1 MFTINQIK
9 EAHAK
14 VKSGADFPRYVQEL
28 KTIGLV
34 AYDHYVSD
42 GHTRYYGTNDF
53 QLSSDAKYP
62 PLMVASTGS
71 AEDLS
76 YCLRIHQQG
85 QTDYPTFC
93 QQAAQAGVEKWTVHL
108 LDMTCTYYDQAGKEL
123 LVEAIPE
130 A

>member
-1 MFTINQIK
+1 MINQIK
-9 EAHAK
+9 EAHAR

-42 GHTRYYGTNDF
+42 RHIHYYGANHF
-53 QLSSDAKYP
+53 QLTSVAKYP
-62 PLMVASTGS
+62 PLMVAESGS
-71 AEDLS
+71 AEDLR
-76 YCLRIHQQG
+76 YFLNIHQQG
-85 QTDYPTFC
+85 QTDYPAFC
-93 QQAAQAGVEKWTVHL
+93 QQAAQAGVEKWTVHM
-108 LDMTCTYYDQAGKEL
+108 LDMTCTYYDRAGNKL